1 MGLELKPSPFAP
13 AAFPELPQ
21 VAGVCLFTTRSG
33 LKYEGRDD
41 LLLVSL
47 EEGTTAAGVF
57 TRSATAAA
65 PVRWC
70 REALR
75 KSGGRARVLVVN
87 AGNANAFT
95 GSQGEETARATAREA
110 ARLANTSP
118 EQVQIGSTGVI
129 GERLEAEVL
138 TRHFPAMLAGE
149 PATWE
154 AAARAIMTTDTYPKG
169 AAASGEIDGA
179 PFHVAG
185 IAKGSGMIAPNM
197 ATMLAYVFTD
207 AAVPAPLLQEL
218 LAEVVDETFN
228 RITVDGDTS
237 TNDTVLA
244 FATGKGGVV
253 VRESDEVAVAALR
266 DALREVCHDLALQI
280 VKDGEGISKFVTIHV
295 RGAPDMAAARAI
307 GMSIANSPL
316 VKTAIAGEDPNWGR
330 IVMAVGKAGVPL
342 DQRELEIHIGEQL
355 VARGGAV
362 APGYDEGRAA
372 AHMRGREIDIAVEV
386 GDGPAMLTVWTCDL
400 THAYIDINADYRS

>member
-1 MGLELKPSPFAP
+1 MGLGIAPSPFAP
-13 AAFPELPQ
+13 ESFADLPEI
-21 VAGVCLFTTRSG
+21 AGIGLFTTRSG

-41 LLLVSL
+41 LLLVTL

-110 ARLANTSP
+110 ARLANTAP

-129 GERLEAEVL
+129 GESFDARML
-138 TRHFPAMLAGE
+138 TCHFPAMLAGQ

-169 AAASGEIDGA
+169 AAATLEVDGA
-179 PFHVAG
+179 RALVAG

-244 FATGKGGVV
+244 FATGKGGARVV
-253 VRESDEVAVAALR
+253 ESDVAAVAALR

-342 DQRELEIHIGEQL
+342 DQRELEIRIGEQL

-362 APGYDEGRAA
+362 APGYEEERAA
-372 AHMRGREIDIAVEV
+372 AHMRGREIEIAVKV
-386 GDGPAMLTVWTCDL
+386 GDGPAALTVWTCDL